1 MKRIEDID
9 PNFRLDTNIPQDYIF
24 RPVCDAPFNVY
35 GIAPNEKGVYCRL
48 PVDFLSECN
57 EGVQTLAWH
66 LAGACVRFSTDSEGI
81 AFVWKLKERGN
92 MSHFTACG
100 QSGIQLFEESD
111 EGIFQIK
118 NFLPAMDD
126 GCGCRL
132 EQSAYVN
139 LPGEM
144 RSYALYLPLY
154 NGLDEL
160 LIGLAPDAKV
170 EKGRTPR
177 IEKPILY
184 YGSSITQGGCA
195 SKVGN
200 CYTSIVARRLDA
212 AQRNLGF
219 SGSGRGEENMARYI
233 ASQEMS
239 VFVMDYDHN
248 APDIAHLEKTHEP
261 FFRIIRE
268 AQRDLPVVIMS
279 MPDFDRDPVNNA
291 KRRDIIRRT
300 YENAVAAGDKNVY
313 FIDGETFFG
322 DKDRDLCTVDG
333 CHPND
338 IGFLRMADV
347 VTSVLRGILWGKEGM

>member
-9 PNFRLDTNIPQDYIF
+9 PNFRLDASVPAEYIF
-24 RPVCDAPFNVY
+24 RSPLEEPFGIYGLAPDE
-35 GIAPNEKGVYCRL
+35 GGVYCRL
-48 PVDFLSECN
+48 PVDFLPECN

-66 LAGACVRFSTDSEGI
+66 LAGACVRFSTDSDGI
-81 AFVWKLKERGN
+81 AVVWKLKEKGN
-92 MSHFTACG
+92 MAHFTACG
-100 QSGIQLFEESD
+100 QSGLQLFEESD
-111 EGIFQIK
+111 AGIHQVK
-118 NFLPAMDD
+118 NLIPAMDD

-132 EQSAYVN
+132 AQSAYVP
-139 LPGEM
+139 LKGGM

-160 LIGLAPDAKV
+160 LIGLAPDAGL
-170 EKGRTPR
+170 EKGRRPR
-177 IEKPILY
+177 IEKPVLF

-200 CYTSIVARRLDA
+200 CYTNILCRRLDA

-219 SGSGRGEENMARYI
+219 SGSGKGEENMAHYI

-248 APDIAHLEKTHEP
+248 APDAAHLERTHER
-261 FFRIIRE
+261 FFRIVRK
-268 AQRDLPVVIMS
+268 AQPELPVVILT
-279 MPDFDRDPVNNA
+279 MPDFDRDPVNNT

-300 YENAVAAGDKNVY
+300 YENALAAGDRNVY
-313 FIDGETFFG
+313 FIDGESFFG
-322 DKDRDLCTVDG
+322 REDRELCTVDD

-347 VTSVLRGILWGKEGM
+347 LTPVLRGILYADG

>member
-9 PNFRLDTNIPQDYIF
+9 PNFRLNTDIPSDIVFYS
-24 RPVCDAPFNVY
+24 AAEEPFGLW

-48 PVDFLSECN
+48 PADFLPECS
-57 EGVQTLAWH
+57 EGVQVLAWH
-66 LAGACVRFSTDSEGI
+66 LAGACVRFSTDSDEF
-81 AFVWKLKERGN
+81 AVLWKLKDKGN
-92 MSHFTACG
+92 MNHFTASG
-100 QSGIQLFEESD
+100 QSGVQLFEESD
-111 EGIFQIK
+111 EGIFQVR
-118 NFLPAMDD
+118 NFPPMMDN

-132 EQSAYVN
+132 EQCGYFK
-139 LPGEM
+139 LKGGM

-154 NGLDEL
+154 NGVEEL
-160 LIGLAPDAKV
+160 MIGLAPGAKL

-177 IEKPILY
+177 IAKPILY

-200 CYTSIVARRLDA
+200 CYTSTVARRLDA
-212 AQRNLGF
+212 AQWNLGF
-219 SGSGRGEENMARYI
+219 SGNGKGEENMARYI
-233 ASQEMS
+233 ASREMS

-248 APDIAHLEKTHEP
+248 APDPEHLEKTHEP

-268 AQRDLPVVIMS
+268 AQPELPVVMMS
-279 MPDFDRDPVNNA
+279 MPDFDRDPVNCA

-322 DKDRDLCTVDG
+322 DTDRDMCTVDG

-338 IGFLRMADV
+338 IGFLRMADT
-347 VTSVLRGILWGKEGM
+347 VTPVLRGILYGKE